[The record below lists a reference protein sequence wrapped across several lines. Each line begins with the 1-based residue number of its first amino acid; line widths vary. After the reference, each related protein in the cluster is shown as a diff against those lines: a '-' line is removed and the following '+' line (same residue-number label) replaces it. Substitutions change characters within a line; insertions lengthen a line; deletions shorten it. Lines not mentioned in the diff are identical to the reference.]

1 ILRAVAG
8 GPGAFPERIGPM
20 SDRKYRQ
27 QGYRSQDPQPRRPE
41 RPPADAPRRVEMLA
55 QRTVSRCGAC
65 GDLLPIATAS
75 LEQCPSCRAAI
86 TAGRRGA
93 HSDTSQRFQC
103 TQPIPER
110 IEDKAARN
118 DCASFTLRVSIERN
132 ASPDSTRPADIR
144 RAFDNLFK
152 K

>member
-1 ILRAVAG
+1 MA
-8 GPGAFPERIGPM
+8 
-20 SDRKYRQ
+20 DRKYRQ
-27 QGYRSQDPQPRRPE
+27 QGYRSQDAAPARRDRSGAEPPRT
-41 RPPADAPRRVEMLA
+41 AMLG

-86 TAGRRGA
+86 HACQQCA
-93 HSDTSQRFQC
+93 SFDTSRRFEC
-103 TQPIPER
+103 AQPVPER
-110 IEDKAARN
+110 IADKRARN
-118 DCASFTLRVSIERN
+118 DCALFSLRVSIERN
-132 ASPDSTRPADIR
+132 ASPDGTRPADIR

>member
-1 ILRAVAG
+1 MA
-8 GPGAFPERIGPM
+8 
-20 SDRKYRQ
+20 DRKYRQ
-27 QGYRSQDPQPRRPE
+27 QGYRNPDSTPQPRRPE
-41 RPPADAPRRVEMLA
+41 RPAPDAPRRVEMLA

-65 GDLLPIATAS
+65 GELLPIATAS
-75 LEQCPSCRAAI
+75 LAECPNCRAPIHACRQC
-86 TAGRRGA
+86 T
-93 HSDTSQRFQC
+93 HFDTSQRFQC

-118 DCASFTLRVSIERN
+118 DCGAFTLRVTVERN
-132 ASPDSTRPADIR
+132 VSPDSTRPTDIR

>member
-1 ILRAVAG
+1 MA
-8 GPGAFPERIGPM
+8 
-20 SDRKYRQ
+20 DRKYRQ
-27 QGYRSQDPQPRRPE
+27 QGYRSQDPTPQPRRPD
-41 RPPADAPRRVEMLA
+41 RPAGDEPRRVEMLA

-65 GDLLPIATAS
+65 GELLPIATAS

-86 TAGRRGA
+86 HACRQCG
-93 HSDTSQRFQC
+93 HFDTSQRFQC

-110 IEDKAARN
+110 IEDKTAKN
-118 DCASFTLRVSIERN
+118 DCGAFTLRVSIERN
-132 ASPDSTRPADIR
+132 PSPDSTRPADIR

>member
-1 ILRAVAG
+1 MA
-8 GPGAFPERIGPM
+8 
-20 SDRKYRQ
+20 DRKYRQ
-27 QGYRSQDPQPRRPE
+27 QGYRNQGPPPEPRRPE
-41 RPPADAPRRVEMLA
+41 RPPTDAPRRVEMLA

-65 GDLLPIATAS
+65 GELLPIATAS
-75 LEQCPSCRAAI
+75 LEQCPSCRVAI
-86 TAGRRGA
+86 HACRQCG
-93 HSDTSQRFQC
+93 HFDTSQRFQC

-118 DCASFTLRVSIERN
+118 ECGSFTLRMSIERN
-132 ASPDSTRPADIR
+132 ASPDSTRPTDIR

>member
-1 ILRAVAG
+1 
-8 GPGAFPERIGPM
+8 M

-27 QGYRSQDPQPRRPE
+27 QGYRSPNPATPSRPPE
-41 RPPADAPRRVEMLA
+41 RPAADAPRRVEMLA

-65 GDLLPIATAS
+65 GELLPIATAS
-75 LEQCPSCRAAI
+75 LEQCPSCRGAI
-86 TAGRRGA
+86 HACRQCS
-93 HSDTSQRFQC
+93 HFDTSQRFQC
-103 TQPIPER
+103 TQPIPAR

-118 DCASFTLRVSIERN
+118 DCGSFTLRVTIERN
-132 ASPDSTRPADIR
+132 PSPDGTRPADIR

>member
-1 ILRAVAG
+1 
-8 GPGAFPERIGPM
+8 M

-27 QGYRSQDPQPRRPE
+27 QGYRGQDPQQSRRPE
-41 RPPADAPRRVEMLA
+41 RPPADEPRRVEMLP

-65 GDLLPIATAS
+65 GELLPIATAS

-86 TAGRRGA
+86 HACRQCT
-93 HSDTSQRFQC
+93 HFDTSQRFQC

-110 IEDKAARN
+110 IEDKAAKN
-118 DCASFTLRVSIERN
+118 DCGSFTLRVSIERN
-132 ASPDSTRPADIR
+132 ASPDGKSAADIR

-152 K
+152 R